1 MVLRKSSVSHE
12 EGRPMSIR
20 HALRTHRRSAA
31 AIASIALASA
41 AIAAAPSG
49 AHDANARASHHTAT
63 ALTARQAAFHDAMR
77 KLWEDHITWTRLAIV
92 SFAAGLPDLQA
103 TEARLLANQVDIGN
117 AVKPFYGR
125 TAGNR
130 LTALL
135 RQHILGAVAVL
146 QAAKSGDAGAI
157 MQASAAW
164 YTNANQIADFLHAA
178 NPHNWPRKE
187 LRAMMKVHLDQTLK
201 EAQDRL
207 QGNYAADIRDY
218 EAVHRHIL
226 AMADELSAGI
236 IRQFPKRFR

>member
-1 MVLRKSSVSHE
+1 MRTQRLFAPTIVL
-12 EGRPMSIR
+12 I
-20 HALRTHRRSAA
+20 ALISATLAVAPSAA
-31 AIASIALASA
+31 
-41 AIAAAPSG
+41 
-49 AHDANARASHHTAT
+49 HDNHATNADHHTAVAR
-63 ALTARQAAFHDAMR
+63 ALTPRQAAFHDRMR

-201 EAQDRL
+201 EPQDRL